1 MANSDSNDG
10 SIGYNCSSFG
20 KIYFGEIFSRFFSIN
35 LNFINNFQ
43 VKRKGRVKRDIEC
56 KEKSDSSGQN
66 KDTREELDFQFDEE
80 LDVLPKTG
88 RQHDFSEWY
97 VKYLV

>member
-1 MANSDSNDG
+1 MSNSDGDDG
-10 SIGYNCSSFG
+10 SLCSFG
-20 KIYFGEIFSRFFSIN
+20 KKYFEEIFSRSFSIN
-35 LNFINNFQ
+35 LSFRNNFQ
-43 VKRKGRVKRDIEC
+43 VKRKGRVKREIEC
-56 KEKSDSSGQN
+56 KEKNLSDSSGQN